1 MRQPPF
7 QGTAPMA
14 PNPEVVDIE
23 LGPLAMVSEVALP
36 PLEKQQRA
44 KAKKEAGPKLADLQP
59 VESLP
64 AVENKKVGG
73 QTVVLDSCDMRKR
86 TDASHSPRS
95 TCVDR
100 KPAG

>member
-1 MRQPPF
+1 
-7 QGTAPMA
+7 MA
-14 PNPEVVDIE
+14 PNPEV
-23 LGPLAMVSEVALP
+23 LGPLAWVTEVALP
-36 PLEKQQRA
+36 PMEKQQKRPQ
-44 KAKKEAGPKLADLQP
+44 AKKAAGAKLADVQP

-73 QTVVLDSCDMRKR
+73 QTVVLHSCDMRKR